1 MFGLLALAAVLSL
14 LALAAARPLAN
25 RAKEELESAVSAA
38 CEPCELKIE
47 NASLG
52 FSPPDLRLNG
62 ISFRQG
68 DPRDSA
74 VSFDAASAEIP
85 LPLYN
90 LSGAP
95 WLLGTIRVSG
105 LHVTVHEGDLSLK
118 KKAKPPSEGKPLELE
133 VAGISVSGGAFTYRK
148 DSPAGSGFIRLTDIA
163 ADIGPFGTYGE
174 WLEKPLTGEAVATLE
189 RSGRVDLKVASRLD
203 KEGPFVD
210 VSLSVK
216 ALKLR
221 EMNAYFRPEEGVSLA
236 GQLLEAEGK
245 VKVRDRSA
253 DGLVVARYEGLELEF
268 HANRHRGAL
277 EALFTNLG
285 AAIKVNQ
292 GNSREPRR
300 ERLEAVVTRRHER
313 ESVVSFILRTLKEA
327 MLRVAT

>member
-1 MFGLLALAAVLSL
+1 MLFSVLSL
-14 LALAAARPLAN
+14 LAWAAARPLSN
-25 RAKEELESAVSAA
+25 RVKEELESAVSAA
-38 CEPCELKIE
+38 CEPCELTIE
-47 NASLG
+47 SAGLG
-52 FSPPDLRLNG
+52 FSPPALRLSG
-62 ISFRQG
+62 IRFRQG

-74 VSFDAASAEIP
+74 VIAEVDSAVIP
-85 LPLYN
+85 VPLNN

-95 WLLGTIRVSG
+95 WLLGTIRLSG

-118 KKAKPPSEGKPLELE
+118 KKERPPSEGKPLELK
-133 VAGISVSGGAFTYRK
+133 VAGITVSEGAFTYRK
-148 DSPAGSGFIRLTDIA
+148 DSPAGSGFIRLTEIA
-163 ADIGPFGTYGE
+163 ADIGPFGTYGD
-174 WLEKPLTGEAVATLE
+174 WLQKPLTGEAVATLE

-221 EMNAYFRPEEGVSLA
+221 EMNAYFRPEEGVSL
-236 GQLLEAEGK
+236 GGHLVDAEGK

-285 AAIKVNQ
+285 AAVKVNK
-292 GNSREPRR
+292 GNSGEPRR
-300 ERLEAVVTRRHER
+300 ERIEAVVTRRHER
-313 ESVVSFILRTLKEA
+313 ETVVSFILRTLKEA